1 MTNLTPICPF
11 LEHLV
16 FCTNKE
22 HSKSLGRPIKLR
34 CAYKKCKLCPFLIN
48 SQSLAKDAPE
58 PLKIEIKAIS
68 EPISITKLAFMA
80 NKGSA
85 CS

>member
-1 MTNLTPICPF
+1 MKNNCPF

-22 HSKSLGRPIKLR
+22 HSKSLGKPKQLR
-34 CAYKKCKLCPFLIN
+34 CAYKNSKKCPFLIH

-58 PLKIEIKAIS
+58 PLKIETRTVSK
-68 EPISITKLAFMA
+68 PISITKLAFMA